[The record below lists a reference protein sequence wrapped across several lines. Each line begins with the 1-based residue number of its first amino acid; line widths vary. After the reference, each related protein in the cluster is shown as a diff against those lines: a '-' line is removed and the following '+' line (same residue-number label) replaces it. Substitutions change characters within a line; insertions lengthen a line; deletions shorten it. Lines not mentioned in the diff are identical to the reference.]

1 MKSKGMA
8 NCGGSVKPSRS
19 YNMGGMVAKKKKPAY
34 NMGGMASNKKKMPSG
49 SAKGNMNIK
58 SS

>member
-8 NCGGSVKPSRS
+8 NCGGSVKPSRN
-19 YNMGGMVAKKKKPAY
+19 YNMGGMVAKKKPAY

-49 SAKGNMNIK
+49 SAKGNMGIK
-58 SS
+58 ST

>member
-1 MKSKGMA
+1 MA
-8 NCGGSVKPSRS
+8 NCGGSVKPSRN
-19 YNMGGMVAKKKKPAY
+19 YNMGGMVAKKKPAY

-58 SS
+58 ST

>member
-1 MKSKGMA
+1 MA
-8 NCGGSVKPSRS
+8 NCGGSVKPSRN

-49 SAKGNMNIK
+49 SARGNMDIK